1 MTEAGPLR
9 AFMVDYNWPSGE
21 YRVQIDGVNSGLGLR
36 VENFDQRPR
45 GWRFTP
51 PAMRHTVQA
60 NFADKVE
67 LLGYDLPLR
76 RVKAGEGIPLVLYW
90 QALTQMRESHT
101 IFVQLLDPNL
111 QRRGGYDR
119 LPRETYPTYLWVP
132 GEVVDDGFAVPV
144 ETNAPPG
151 VYTIRIGLYR
161 VEGEQASALPL
172 MQAGHP
178 LDETSVVIGPIKM
191 SGPPA
196 GVVTKVISPV
206 HPLTVRLGETIA
218 LRGYDLKLKAST
230 IQLKLYWESL
240 AQTPTDY
247 TVFVHLRDDAGE
259 TVAQMD
265 GPPVA
270 GSYPTSLWDSGEII
284 PDTFTLTLP
293 PGMARGKYQL
303 AVGLYDPLTGARL
316 AVPGTQDNSVVLT
329 QIEID
334 DKDQTT
340 LSTK

>member
-1 MTEAGPLR
+1 
-9 AFMVDYNWPSGE
+9 
-21 YRVQIDGVNSGLGLR
+21 
-36 VENFDQRPR
+36 
-45 GWRFTP
+45 
-51 PAMRHTVQA
+51 
-60 NFADKVE
+60 
-67 LLGYDLPLR
+67 
-76 RVKAGEGIPLVLYW
+76 LVLYW
-90 QALTQMRESHT
+90 QALTQMRESYT

-144 ETNAPPG
+144 EANAPPG
-151 VYTIRIGLYR
+151 VYTIRIGLYQ
-161 VEGEQASALPL
+161 VEGEQAGALPL

-191 SGPPA
+191 GGPPA
-196 GVVTKVISPV
+196 GVVTKVVSPEY
-206 HPLTVRLGETIA
+206 PLTVKLGEIIA
-218 LRGYDLKLKAST
+218 LRGYDLKLKAPT

-247 TVFVHLRDDAGE
+247 TVFVHLRDGAGK

-265 GPPVA
+265 GPPVT
-270 GSYPTSLWDSGEII
+270 GSYPTSLWDSGEIV

-293 PGMARGKYQL
+293 PGMEQGMYQL